1 MDLITVKNFLYMKE
15 NYQDSKKKYRS
26 TEKTYVYAN
35 YTYDE
40 GLIKELLMAQTVK
53 NLPAMQETRV
63 QSLGWEDPQ
72 RGE

>member
-1 MDLITVKNFLYMKE
+1 MKE
-15 NYQDSKKKYRS
+15 NCQDSKKKYRS
-26 TEKTYVYAN
+26 MEKTYVYAN

-53 NLPAMQETRV
+53 ILPAMQETRV